1 MAINILL
8 SVIVLIVIKLNV
20 CILSVIMLNAIA
32 SSVIMPNVV
41 ASTAA
46 TKKEKK
52 EKVYQRFLDP
62 KSDSHRHL
70 NRQQLIIDI

>member
-1 MAINILL
+1 MANDILL
-8 SVIVLIVIKLNV
+8 SIIVLIAIKLNV
-20 CILSVIMLNAIA
+20 CILSVVMLNAIA
-32 SSVIMPNVV
+32 SSVIMPSVV

-52 EKVYQRFLDP
+52 EKVYQRFLDR
-62 KSDSHRHL
+62 KSDSRRHL